1 MNRKI
6 SIKSAMFA
14 ATGAACAMG
23 IYSAVSIR
31 LNLIAVASIASTAY
45 VLFVTPL
52 SGSAR
57 VSTYMPAHIIGYGIG
72 TGSHYLCCI
81 LGLPF
86 SIGSIIAVG
95 IIVFVMAAITGDH
108 PPAAGTALLAS
119 INGLI
124 VTEMIGFF
132 AGILLLFLIS
142 SLMKLSLGTRN
153 K

>member
-6 SIKSAMFA
+6 SIKSAIFA

-23 IYSAVSIR
+23 IYSVVSMSF
-31 LNLIAVASIASTAY
+31 NLIAVASIASTAY

-72 TGSHYLCCI
+72 TGSYFLCCI
-81 LGLPF
+81 WGLPF
-86 SIGSIIAVG
+86 SMGSIIAVG

-119 INGLI
+119 VNGLI

-132 AGILLLFLIS
+132 IGILLLLLIS
-142 SLMKLSLGTRN
+142 SLIKLSLGTRD